1 MGCASSQEV
10 SCPAKAPAQP
20 AVPNVAGHSF
30 AASLQA
36 LQLDKQATKQEKTE
50 KTLKDDFKPIEHFV
64 EPRLSFK
71 SMDKDS
77 DGHGLPALKTH
88 TGYVEEFQKSLKN
101 ISSNPEDFEK
111 RVRCGRARQA
121 MQ

>member
-1 MGCASSQEV
+1 MGCASSQEI
-10 SCPAKAPAQP
+10 SCPVKADARP
-20 AVPNVAGHSF
+20 AVPNVTGHSF
-30 AASLQA
+30 ADSLKV
-36 LQLDKQATKQEKTE
+36 LQLDKHATKQE
-50 KTLKDDFKPIEHFV
+50 KTLKDDFKPIQDFV

-77 DGHGLPALKTH
+77 DGHGLPAVKTH
-88 TGYVEEFQKSLKN
+88 TGYVEELQKSLKN